1 MPLDAGARL
10 GAYEIVSPLGAG
22 GMGEVYRARDTKIGR
37 DVALKIL
44 PESFVHDPERVGR
57 FQREAQILGALNHP
71 HIAAIYG
78 LEGAGPSQFLVMEL
92 VDGETL
98 DARLKSGA
106 VPADEALAIA
116 RQTADALQAAHDKSI
131 VHRDLKPANIALTRD
146 GQVKVLD
153 FGLAKFS
160 GGDPGQTAAGVT
172 HSPTLTFAA
181 TQAGMILG
189 TAAYMSPEQAKGRAA
204 DKRSDIWAFGCVL
217 YEMLARKRAFAG
229 EDITDVITSIMRDEP
244 DWKALPSDIRPAVRT
259 LLERCLRK
267 NRQERIGDIAVAR
280 FLLDDSAAAS
290 PAAAAAAAQPE
301 PRTRSFAPILAASLL
316 AAIVVGA
323 GAWALRPS
331 RAALPVAKFS
341 LTLPEGQQLTTT
353 VRNIVAISPDGTE
366 LAFVAGNRLFM
377 RSLSEFDAHQLGGA
391 DAMTAMLCPSFS
403 PDGRSIA
410 FYADGSVKRMPVT
423 GGTAVT
429 VCSVDPPFGLTWDA
443 TGILIGQAGKG
454 IVRCPADGGAAET
467 LATVAQGEQVYGPV
481 MLPDGKTLLYTIAK
495 ATDGAVRWDK
505 AQIVAQTLA
514 SGARKTVVNG
524 GADARYAGGRLLY
537 AMGGIVFAVRFD
549 PASQTVLGGQVPV
562 IEGVRRANGA
572 NSGVAHFATADN
584 GTLVYIPGP
593 TTTATAAFTI
603 ALADRTGTITPLPI
617 TAAPFYHVRASRD
630 GARLAIG
637 SDDGGQAIIWI
648 HELGA
653 TSALRRLTLVGQN
666 RFPIW
671 SPDGD
676 RVAFQS
682 DREGD
687 RGIFAQRAD
696 GTGAVVRLT
705 KPAQGERHQ
714 PESWSPDGKV
724 ITFSLVKN
732 NVFSLQTL
740 TIQDGKIAPFAN
752 VTSAEP
758 IGSAFSPDGRWL
770 AYYSAPSETAA
781 TSAASGLLNRGIFV
795 QPFPATGDVYQVPK
809 QQIDFQPLWSPK
821 GDELFYVPTAASGQL
836 AAVTVTTKPAVAFGS
851 PVLLR
856 ARATGNRLS
865 NETRAFDILPDGR
878 FVGVVAPSDVVS
890 TTVAP
895 TQLRFVLNWNEELK
909 QRVPAR

>member
-1 MPLDAGARL
+1 
-10 GAYEIVSPLGAG
+10 
-22 GMGEVYRARDTKIGR
+22 
-37 DVALKIL
+37 
-44 PESFVHDPERVGR
+44 
-57 FQREAQILGALNHP
+57 
-71 HIAAIYG
+71 
-78 LEGAGPSQFLVMEL
+78 
-92 VDGETL
+92 
-98 DARLKSGA
+98 
-106 VPADEALAIA
+106 
-116 RQTADALQAAHDKSI
+116 
-131 VHRDLKPANIALTRD
+131 
-146 GQVKVLD
+146 
-153 FGLAKFS
+153 
-160 GGDPGQTAAGVT
+160 
-172 HSPTLTFAA
+172 
-181 TQAGMILG
+181 
-189 TAAYMSPEQAKGRAA
+189 MSPEQAKGRAA

-244 DWKALPSDIRPAVRT
+244 DWKALPSDVPPAVRT

-267 NRQERIGDIAVAR
+267 NRQDRIGDIAVAR
-280 FLLDDSAAAS
+280 FLLDESAAAW
-290 PAAAAAAAQPE
+290 PAAAAAAAPPE
-301 PRTRSFAPILAASLL
+301 PRSKSFVPMLAASLL
-316 AAIVVGA
+316 AAIVVGG

-331 RAALPVAKFS
+331 RAAAPVARFS

-353 VRNIVAISPDGTE
+353 VRNIVAISPDGTD
-366 LAFVAGNRLFM
+366 LAFVAANRLFV
-377 RSLSEFDAHQLGGA
+377 RSLSEFDAHELAGV
-391 DAMTAMLCPSFS
+391 DTTVTAMLCPSFS

-410 FYADGSVKRMPVT
+410 FFADGTVKRIAVT
-423 GGTAVT
+423 GGAAVA
-429 VCSVDPPFGLTWDA
+429 VCPVDPPFGITWDT
-443 TGILIGQAGKG
+443 TGILVGQAGKG
-454 IVRCPADGGAAET
+454 IVRCPANGGAAET
-467 LATVAQGEQVYGPV
+467 LATIAQGEQAYGPL
-481 MLPDGKTLLYTIAK
+481 MLPDGKTLLFTIAK
-495 ATDGAVRWDK
+495 GTDGAARWDK

-514 SGARKTVVNG
+514 SGARKTVVSG
-524 GADARYAGGRLLY
+524 GADARYAGGGRLLY
-537 AMGGIVFAVRFD
+537 AVGGIVFAVPFD
-549 PASQTVLGGQVPV
+549 PASQTVLGGPVPV

-572 NSGVAHFATADN
+572 NSGVAHFATSAN

-593 TTTATAAFTI
+593 ATTATAAFTI

-617 TAAPFYHVRASRD
+617 APAPFYHVRASRD

-653 TSALRRLTLVGQN
+653 TSALRRLTIVGQN

-671 SPDGD
+671 SPDGE

-705 KPAQGERHQ
+705 KPAQDERHV

-724 ITFSLVKN
+724 ITFSSLKN

-740 TIQDGKIAPFAN
+740 TIQDGKIAPFAK

-758 IGSAFSPDGRWL
+758 IGSVFSPDGRWL
-770 AYYSAPSETAA
+770 AYYSAPTVAA
-781 TSAASGLLNRGIFV
+781 GAASGLLNRGIFV

-821 GDELFYVPTAASGQL
+821 GEELFYVPTAASGQL